1 MAEASWGKF
10 FVVKGEAEW
19 QNVSGCLSSDEVS
32 VCDEAMQTENR
43 HREATF
49 HVTQSSLH
57 HSNLSTLLASL
68 RRKHQCSCPR
78 ELVVRDKH
86 HSQLVVFGPS

>member
-1 MAEASWGKF
+1 MAEASWGKS

-19 QNVSGCLSSDEVS
+19 QNVSGCLSLDEVS

-49 HVTQSSLH
+49 HVTQSSAAL
-57 HSNLSTLLASL
+57 TASQQSL
-68 RRKHQCSCPR
+68 NPSRFT
-78 ELVVRDKH
+78 
-86 HSQLVVFGPS
+86 SQKTSM